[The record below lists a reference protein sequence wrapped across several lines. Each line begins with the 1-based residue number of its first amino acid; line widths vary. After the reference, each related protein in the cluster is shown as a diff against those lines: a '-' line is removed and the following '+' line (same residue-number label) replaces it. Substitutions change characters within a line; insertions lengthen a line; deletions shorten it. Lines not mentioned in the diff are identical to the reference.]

1 MDNQYLQ
8 YKDDFSFCSYFNL
21 SVCGNKLYLIKKDYK
36 LEKLFLIV
44 MIPISIIYSLIM
56 IPGMVPDEATHM
68 RLTYSLASQIMGVE
82 KDKTTLRGEE
92 KYIYEHLPQAPNQE
106 SYDYSYTH
114 LLSGEDN
121 GEYVTIDEDSAN
133 WKQIF
138 WYFPAVI
145 GTIFARI
152 MHFGAT
158 PTLYIARL
166 FNLFFY
172 IWLTYFSIKKIPIGK
187 QLLFMISI
195 LPMCSQQMM
204 SLSYDAILNASA
216 FFVWHM
222 VYSSF
227 IIAKMYGMMNI

>member
-1 MDNQYLQ
+1 MKQRTWGLRIHLQ
-8 YKDDFSFCSYFNL
+8 
-21 SVCGNKLYLIKKDYK
+21 VKLWVLK
-36 LEKLFLIV
+36 
-44 MIPISIIYSLIM
+44 
-56 IPGMVPDEATHM
+56 
-68 RLTYSLASQIMGVE
+68 

-92 KYIYEHLPQAPNQE
+92 KIYLWAFTTSSKSR

-166 FNLFFY
+166 F
-172 IWLTYFSIKKIPIGK
+172 
-187 QLLFMISI
+187 
-195 LPMCSQQMM
+195 
-204 SLSYDAILNASA
+204 
-216 FFVWHM
+216 
-222 VYSSF
+222 
-227 IIAKMYGMMNI
+227 